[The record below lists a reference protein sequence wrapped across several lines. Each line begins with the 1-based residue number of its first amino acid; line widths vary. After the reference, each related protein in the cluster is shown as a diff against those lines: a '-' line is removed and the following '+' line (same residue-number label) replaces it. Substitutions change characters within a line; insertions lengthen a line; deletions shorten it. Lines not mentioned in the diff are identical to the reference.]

1 MLAII
6 DNELVIIEYGYRS
19 IFDIP
24 FYHARYISSTASHMR
39 WVDAAIEHFEPLK

>member
-24 FYHARYISSTASHMR
+24 FYHARYIHAMR